1 MTKADMVV
9 QLQLII
15 GETKVSKVATEKI
28 WNEFLLLIAEEVK
41 SGGEVKFGSL
51 FKVFK
56 KHKNARKVRNPK
68 TGETFTIS
76 RRDELG
82 CKVMRDGKSLFDEL

>member
-1 MTKADMVV
+1 MVV
-9 QLQLII
+9 QLQEII
-15 GETKVSKVATEKI
+15 GEEKVSKAECERI
-28 WNEFLLLIAEEVK
+28 WNGLMEVIVDEVK

-68 TGETFTIS
+68 TGETFMKEAK
-76 RRDELG
+76 DELG
-82 CKVMRDGKSLFDEL
+82 CKVMSEGKSLFE

>member
-9 QLQLII
+9 QLQEII
-15 GETKVSKVATEKI
+15 GEEKVSKAECERI
-28 WNEFLLLIAEEVK
+28 WHGMLEVIVDEVK
-41 SGGEVKFGSL
+41 DGGEVKFGSL

-68 TGETFTIS
+68 TGETFMKEA
-76 RRDELG
+76 RDELG
-82 CKVMRDGKSLFDEL
+82 CKVMSEGKSLFE

>member
-1 MTKADMVV
+1 MTKADMIV
-9 QLQLII
+9 QLQEII
-15 GETKVSKVATEKI
+15 GEEKVSKSECERI
-28 WNEFLLLIAEEVK
+28 WNGLLEVISEEVK

-68 TGETFTIS
+68 TGETFMKAAC
-76 RRDELG
+76 DELG
-82 CKVMRDGKSLFDEL
+82 CKVMREGKLLFAK

>member
-9 QLQLII
+9 QLQEII
-15 GETKVSKVATEKI
+15 GEEKVSKAECERI
-28 WNEFLLLIAEEVK
+28 WNGLMEVIVDEVK

-68 TGETFTIS
+68 TGETFMKEAK
-76 RRDELG
+76 DELG
-82 CKVMRDGKSLFDEL
+82 CKVMSEGKSLFE

>member
-9 QLQLII
+9 QLQQII
-15 GETKVSKVATEKI
+15 GETKVSKAECERI
-28 WNEFLLLIAEEVK
+28 WNKFLLLIGEEVK

-56 KHKNARKVRNPK
+56 KHKNARKVRNPR
-68 TGETFTIS
+68 TGETFTLS
-76 RRDELG
+76 ARDEFG
-82 CKVMRDGKSLFDEL
+82 WKVMPNGKSLFYEL

>member
-1 MTKADMVV
+1 MKS
-9 QLQLII
+9 
-15 GETKVSKVATEKI
+15 ERI
-28 WNEFLLLIAEEVK
+28 WNKFLLLIVEEVK

-68 TGETFTIS
+68 TGKLLLYLEEMSLVGKLCQMESLYLMSYKTILYFS
-76 RRDELG
+76 RNIN
-82 CKVMRDGKSLFDEL
+82 F